1 NHANI
6 FEYFFQKNDFSFR
19 FSFRIYLLNS
29 VFKIIPHR
37 SYEQQHI
44 IHQMIASKTSIINR
58 TN

>member
-1 NHANI
+1 MI
-6 FEYFFQKNDFSFR
+6 FLFV